1 MCRLILLDG
10 FCRSVLCQRFR
21 QRGRRVRPADRDM
34 VRRHPPAIADICQFA
49 VTGMVLRLG
58 GQSKMIAKSFLKAF
72 KIAVIIRTTCSVA
85 INYSAVGA
93 RS

>member
-1 MCRLILLDG
+1 
-10 FCRSVLCQRFR
+10 
-21 QRGRRVRPADRDM
+21 
-34 VRRHPPAIADICQFA
+34 
-49 VTGMVLRLG
+49 
-58 GQSKMIAKSFLKAF
+58 MIAKRFLKAF